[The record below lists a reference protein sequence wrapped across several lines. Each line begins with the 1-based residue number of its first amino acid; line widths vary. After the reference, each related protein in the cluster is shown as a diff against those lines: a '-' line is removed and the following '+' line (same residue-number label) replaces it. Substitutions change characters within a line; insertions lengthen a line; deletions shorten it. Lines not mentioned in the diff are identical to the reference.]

1 MTMGP
6 EKPSAAARIIL
17 AAIECIEEHGVHR
30 TTIRRIA
37 DRAGV
42 NSAAI
47 SYYFR
52 SKKRV
57 IELALEQALNNAFDW
72 GDFSYSNDA
81 PAAERLYAI
90 LDHLMVGALRYPN
103 ISRAL
108 NHATLL
114 EGRYDTPCMHR
125 MRQFLTEIVEDLS
138 GRGVTSNR
146 VRLSLAVVQ
155 ICAASFLYAGTMPH
169 TTDDLLAGS
178 LDDPEVRERY
188 LKTLIQGLLPT
199 S

>member
-1 MTMGP
+1 MKP

-17 AAIECIEEHGVHR
+17 AAIECIEEHGMHR

-57 IELALEQALNNAFDW
+57 IDLALEQAFNNAFDW
-72 GDFSYSNDA
+72 GDFSYSEDA

-90 LDHLMVGALRYPN
+90 LDHLVLGALRYPN
-103 ISRAL
+103 VSRAA
-108 NHATLL
+108 NYATLL
-114 EGRYDTPCMHR
+114 EGRYDTPGMHR
-125 MRQFLTEIVEDLS
+125 MGQFLTQIVDDLS
-138 GRGVTSNR
+138 DRGVTSDR
-146 VRLSLAVVQ
+146 SRLSLAVAQ

-169 TTDDLLAGS
+169 TTDELLAGS
-178 LDDPEVRERY
+178 LDDPVVRERY
-188 LKTLIQGLLPT
+188 LRTLIEGLLPT